1 MKILKLKLQA
11 PHLMVSSRS
20 WNNPWKYLHMVIDI
34 YLYNKHIYIK
44 FEKSKIY
51 LTGVLGLMGYI
62 YVICSLFQVLLKYCQ
77 PSHNR
82 NGFQEYTY
90 VPFSD
95 SLKGA
100 RNNVALDQHLTWVYM
115 DSREDTKFQI
125 YKVRNQSMEDLN
137 LTACIQKMFPQI

>member
-11 PHLMVSSRS
+11 PHLMVSFQDLGIIPDNIFT
-20 WNNPWKYLHMVIDI
+20 WLQTYI
-34 YLYNKHIYIK
+34 YITSIYIK
-44 FEKSKIY
+44 FEISKIY

-125 YKVRNQSMEDLN
+125 YEVRNQSMEDLN

>member
-11 PHLMVSSRS
+11 PHLMVSFQDLGIIPDNIFT
-20 WNNPWKYLHMVIDI
+20 WLQTYI
-34 YLYNKHIYIK
+34 YITSIYIK
-44 FEKSKIY
+44 FEISKIY